1 MFNRI
6 KSLKLRN
13 KIILSVLMLLLI
25 LAALNFS
32 LLKYAAQQGLGQL
45 RMVREAVPIDTLLGD
60 PRYPDSLKTK
70 LFLIKEIRR
79 YAIDSLGLHDSP
91 NYNAVYDLNGKPTA
105 YVVQAAERY
114 RVRKYLWKFPVVGA
128 LPYKG
133 YFDEADAKAEQ
144 AYMESQGYDTRIAH
158 PAGWSTMGWFKDP
171 VLSSMLMRDEASL
184 AELIIHELTHSTI
197 FIKDDS
203 DLNEN
208 IADYVGENGA
218 KCYLA
223 SKYGP
228 QSSELQRYASLI
240 SDNERLADYYLLGAH
255 QLDSV
260 YQTVA
265 FMNMQVCDKDS
276 AKRAFIQ
283 QIVDNVD
290 TLSLEVVNPWRL
302 KDGRL
307 RNINN
312 TFFTGYMT
320 YYNKKNQLR
329 KECADA
335 FGGDF
340 LRFLAYLKNKYGK

>member
-1 MFNRI
+1 M
-6 KSLKLRN
+6 KLRN
-13 KIILSVLMLLLI
+13 KIILGVLLLLLI
-25 LAALNFS
+25 LAAINFS

-45 RMVREAVPIDTLLGD
+45 RMVREAVPIDTLLNSKD
-60 PRYPDSLKTK
+60 YPDSLKTK
-70 LFLIKEIRR
+70 LLLIKEIRR

-91 NYNAVYDLNGKPTA
+91 NYNAVYDLKGKPTA
-105 YVVQAAERY
+105 YVLQAAEKY
-114 RVRKYLWKFPVVGA
+114 RVKKYLWKFPVVGA

-133 YFDEADAKAEQ
+133 YFSEDDAKAEQ
-144 AYMESQGYDTRIAH
+144 ADMVAKGYDTRIVN

-171 VLSSMLMRDEASL
+171 VLSSMLMRDEAFL

-228 QSSELQRYASLI
+228 QSQELQKYGNII

-260 YQTVA
+260 YVSDS
-265 FMNMQVCDKDS
+265 FLKLSESEKDE
-276 AKRAFIQ
+276 AKKAFIQ

-290 TLSLEVVNPWRL
+290 TLSLKVVDPARL

-320 YYNKKNQLR
+320 YYNKKYQLR
-329 KECADA
+329 KECAEKH
-335 FGGDF
+335 GGDF
-340 LRFLAYLKNKYGK
+340 MRFLADLKNKYGK